1 MAAPA
6 TQAQAVDMLSSMVA
20 QLTAGQ
26 RQQILQ
32 QFSLEMASDSSAAVE
47 RIADQEVLFE
57 ADISAADKF
66 TVEQLTKKRRRN
78 EKATQGQQTFAV
90 SFNVKT
96 VLHAWSDAISSPTF
110 KNLGAKMFICVLLHS
125 IEDII

>member
-6 TQAQAVDMLSSMVA
+6 THAQAVDMLSSMVA

-78 EKATQGQQTFAV
+78 EKAAQGQQTFAV

-96 VLHAWSDAISSPTF
+96 VLHA
-110 KNLGAKMFICVLLHS
+110 
-125 IEDII
+125 

>member
-1 MAAPA
+1 
-6 TQAQAVDMLSSMVA
+6 MLSSVVK
-20 QLTAGQ
+20 QLTVGQ

-32 QFSLEMASDSSAAVE
+32 QCGLEKASDSSAAVE
-47 RIADQEVLFE
+47 QIAVQKVFFE

-66 TVEQLTKKRRRN
+66 TMEQLTKKRRRN

-96 VLHAWSDAISSPTF
+96 VLHALSDAMSSPTF
-110 KNLGAKMFICVLLHS
+110 KNLGAKMFIYVYIAQYRRCHLKFTGW
-125 IEDII
+125 IW

>member
-1 MAAPA
+1 MAAPT
-6 TQAQAVDMLSSMVA
+6 TQAQAVDMLSSIVA
-20 QLTAGQ
+20 QLTVGQ

-32 QFSLEMASDSSAAVE
+32 QCGLEMGSDSSAAVE
-47 RIADQEVLFE
+47 LKTDQEVLFE

-90 SFNVKT
+90 SFNIKAVL
-96 VLHAWSDAISSPTF
+96 VLHARLDLTRSRHQRLQI
-110 KNLGAKMFICVLLHS
+110 
-125 IEDII
+125 

>member
-47 RIADQEVLFE
+47 RIADQ
-57 ADISAADKF
+57 
-66 TVEQLTKKRRRN
+66 
-78 EKATQGQQTFAV
+78 
-90 SFNVKT
+90 
-96 VLHAWSDAISSPTF
+96 
-110 KNLGAKMFICVLLHS
+110 
-125 IEDII
+125 

>member
-90 SFNVKT
+90 SFKLNVKT
-96 VLHAWSDAISSPTF
+96 VLHA
-110 KNLGAKMFICVLLHS
+110 
-125 IEDII
+125 

>member
-6 TQAQAVDMLSSMVA
+6 TQAQAVDMLRSMVA

-26 RQQILQ
+26 RQQLLQ
-32 QFSLEMASDSSAAVE
+32 QCELEMASDSSAAVE
-47 RIADQEVLFE
+47 QIADQEVLFQ
-57 ADISAADKF
+57 ADIRAADKF
-66 TVEQLTKKRRRN
+66 TVGQLTKKRRRN

-96 VLHAWSDAISSPTF
+96 VLHA
-110 KNLGAKMFICVLLHS
+110 
-125 IEDII
+125 

>member
-6 TQAQAVDMLSSMVA
+6 THAQAVDMLSSMVA

-47 RIADQEVLFE
+47 RIADQVLFE

-78 EKATQGQQTFAV
+78 EKAAQGQQTFAV

-96 VLHAWSDAISSPTF
+96 VLHA
-110 KNLGAKMFICVLLHS
+110 
-125 IEDII
+125 

>member
-6 TQAQAVDMLSSMVA
+6 TQALAVDMLSSMVA

-32 QFSLEMASDSSAAVE
+32 QCGLEMASDSSAAVK

-57 ADISAADKF
+57 TDISAADKF

-78 EKATQGQQTFAV
+78 DKATQGQQTFAV
-90 SFNVKT
+90 SFNIIET
-96 VLHAWSDAISSPTF
+96 VLHAHHDVMRCGHQRL
-110 KNLGAKMFICVLLHS
+110 KV
-125 IEDII
+125 